1 MIFPGASA
9 NTRRANRRI
18 SERAWNL
25 GCIGAW
31 HSLPLSF
38 LMHAK
43 QGLSMSPWTSFLF
56 HSGPVRIPKAMDSI
70 GYVWGCKKKNTVQ
83 CYDQVRSELAVNHR
97 MTQHRSHWNC
107 AASLAF
113 VHVICVYLKEC
124 PSICNSLTPMKH
136 VQALSST
143 GIVVYTSSKTLDGSR
158 DALVSQDRKKHCC
171 CNLGGGEQRN
181 VKEL

>member
-1 MIFPGASA
+1 
-9 NTRRANRRI
+9 
-18 SERAWNL
+18 
-25 GCIGAW
+25 
-31 HSLPLSF
+31 
-38 LMHAK
+38 MHAK
-43 QGLSMSPWTSFLF
+43 QGLSMPPWTSFLF

-97 MTQHRSHWNC
+97 MTQHRSHCNC

-136 VQALSST
+136 VQALGLSFTQVLKPARLKAVCWKSIPRWLSRCPCFT
-143 GIVVYTSSKTLDGSR
+143 GSKK
-158 DALVSQDRKKHCC
+158 ALLLQFRRRGTKKRKGA
-171 CNLGGGEQRN
+171 LR
-181 VKEL
+181 L